1 MDPSKT
7 NNHFGNT
14 PIYGLIHNFEE
25 GMKVMK
31 MMAGDSEMIKK
42 WIPLTTED
50 MLNNMKSWKM
60 NQTMKNDNDS
70 TAENMSMK
78 DSLMMKGNTTPAM
91 Q

>member
-1 MDPSKT
+1 
-7 NNHFGNT
+7 
-14 PIYGLIHNFEE
+14 
-25 GMKVMK
+25 
-31 MMAGDSEMIKK
+31 MIKK
-42 WIPLTTED
+42 WIPLMTED